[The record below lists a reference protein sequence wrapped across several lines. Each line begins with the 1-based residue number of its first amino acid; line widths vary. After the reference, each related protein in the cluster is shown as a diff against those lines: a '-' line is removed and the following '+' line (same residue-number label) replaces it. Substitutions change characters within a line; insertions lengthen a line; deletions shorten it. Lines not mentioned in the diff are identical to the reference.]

1 MQKLKLVEKHF
12 LKRDTNALNNLVGNK
27 CNIYNQMGNPQ
38 KEIKTKK
45 GNQLML
51 GEFIWWA

>member
-1 MQKLKLVEKHF
+1 MQKLELVEKHF

-38 KEIKTKK
+38 KEIETKK

-51 GEFIWWA
+51 GEFIWRA

>member
-1 MQKLKLVEKHF
+1 MQKLELVEKHF

-38 KEIKTKK
+38 KEIETKK

-51 GEFIWWA
+51 GEFI

>member
-27 CNIYNQMGNPQ
+27 CNIYNQMGKGQ

-51 GEFIWWA
+51 GEFI